1 MDIRQL
7 RYFAAIAEEGQI
19 TRAAKKLHMA
29 QPPLSYQLKTLEEE
43 LGQTLFERNGKAM
56 ELTEAGRLLYERTN
70 ELFRWVEET
79 TQDVQQVGKGLKG
92 NLAIGSVKSSFSYL
106 PERIKQF
113 RDEYPEVTF
122 QLYEGD
128 SYRIADYLLNR
139 DIEIGIVRLPLDL
152 HQFHTM
158 PLPTDQFVCV
168 LPKSISCSDSLHM
181 SDLAEMP
188 IMLLHRVRGVGLY
201 ELVIDTCRDNG
212 LELNV
217 ICHCPDTSM
226 LLTLV
231 RAGVGAALLPL
242 SAIPASSE
250 EWWIVKHIE
259 DLHINSES
267 AVIWLKNRRLS
278 KQAER
283 FLDSLPTSG
292 PKIPNI

>member
-43 LGQTLFERNGKAM
+43 FGQSLFERNGKVM
-56 ELTEAGRLLYERTN
+56 ELTEAGKLLYERTN

-79 TQDVQQVGKGLKG
+79 MHDVQQVGEGLKG
-92 NLAIGSVKSSFSYL
+92 TLSIGSVKSSFSYL
-106 PERIKQF
+106 PSRIKKF
-113 RDEYPEVTF
+113 RDDYPDIIF

-128 SYRIADYLLNR
+128 SYRIAEYLRNR

-152 HQFHTM
+152 HDFHTL
-158 PLPTDQFVCV
+158 PLPADQFVCV
-168 LPKSISCSDSLHM
+168 LPKDANLPDKIHM
-181 SDLAEMP
+181 QDLAELP
-188 IMLLHRVRGVGLY
+188 IMLLHRVRGIGLY
-201 ELVIDTCRDNG
+201 ELVIDTCQEHG

-231 RAGVGAALLPL
+231 RSGVGAALLPL
-242 SAIPASSE
+242 SAIPPFYSE
-250 EWWIVKHIE
+250 WLTIKEIE
-259 DLHINSES
+259 GLHIKSES
-267 AVIWLKNRRLS
+267 AVIWLKSRRLS

-283 FLDSLPTSG
+283 FMSSIHSLYQRFT
-292 PKIPNI
+292 

>member
-43 LGQTLFERNGKAM
+43 FGQSLFERNGKVM
-56 ELTEAGRLLYERTN
+56 ELTEAGKLLYERTN

-79 TQDVQQVGKGLKG
+79 MHDVQQVGEGLKG
-92 NLAIGSVKSSFSYL
+92 TLSIGSVKSSFSYL
-106 PERIKQF
+106 PSRIKKF
-113 RDEYPEVTF
+113 RDDYPNITF

-128 SYRIADYLLNR
+128 SYRIAEYLRNR

-152 HQFHTM
+152 HDFHSW
-158 PLPTDQFVCV
+158 PLPADQFVCV
-168 LPKSISCSDSLHM
+168 LPKDANPPDKVHM
-181 SDLAEMP
+181 HDLAELP
-188 IMLLHRVRGVGLY
+188 IMLLHRVRGIGLY
-201 ELVIDTCRDNG
+201 ELVMDTCQEHG

-231 RAGVGAALLPL
+231 RSGVGAALLPL
-242 SAIPASSE
+242 SAIPPFYSE
-250 EWWIVKHIE
+250 WLTIKEIE
-259 DLHINSES
+259 GLHIKSES
-267 AVIWLKNRRLS
+267 AVIWLKSRRLS

-283 FLDSLPTSG
+283 FMSS
-292 PKIPNI
+292 IHSF

>member
-43 LGQTLFERNGKAM
+43 LGQSLFERNGKAM

-79 TQDVQQVGKGLKG
+79 TQDGEQGGKRLKG
-92 NLAIGSVKSSFSYL
+92 TLAIGTVKSSFSYL

-113 RDEYPEVTF
+113 RDEYPDITF

-128 SYRIADYLLNR
+128 SYRIAEYLRNR

-152 HQFHTM
+152 HDFHKR
-158 PLPTDQFVCV
+158 PLPADQFVCV
-168 LPKSISCSDSLHM
+168 LPKSFSFHETIQM
-181 SDLAEMP
+181 SDLAELP
-188 IMLLHRVRGVGLY
+188 IMLLHRVRGIGLF
-201 ELVIDTCRDNG
+201 ELVIDTCRENG

-242 SAIPASSE
+242 SAIPPFSE
-250 EWWIVKHIE
+250 EWLTVKRIE
-259 DLHINSES
+259 DLQINSES
-267 AVIWLKNRRLS
+267 AVIWLKSRRLS

-283 FLDSLPTSG
+283 FLESLPASY
-292 PKIPNI
+292 PD

>member
-92 NLAIGSVKSSFSYL
+92 TLSIGSVKSSFSYL

-113 RDEYPEVTF
+113 RNEYPNITF

-128 SYRIADYLLNR
+128 SYRIAEYLRNR

-152 HQFHTM
+152 HDFHQR
-158 PLPTDQFVCV
+158 PLPADQFVCV
-168 LPKSISCSDSLHM
+168 LPKSFSCHETIQM
-181 SDLAEMP
+181 SDLAELP
-188 IMLLHRVRGVGLY
+188 IMLLHRVRGIGLF
-201 ELVIDTCRDNG
+201 ELVIDTCRENG
-212 LELNV
+212 IELNV

-242 SAIPASSE
+242 SAIPPFSE
-250 EWWIVKHIE
+250 EWLTVKRIE
-259 DLHINSES
+259 DLQINSES
-267 AVIWLKNRRLS
+267 AVIWLKSRRLS

-283 FLDSLPTSG
+283 FLDSLPASY
-292 PKIPNI
+292 PD

>member
-43 LGQTLFERNGKAM
+43 FGQSLFERNGKVM
-56 ELTEAGRLLYERTN
+56 ELTEAGKLLYERTN

-79 TQDVQQVGKGLKG
+79 MHDVQQVGEGLKG
-92 NLAIGSVKSSFSYL
+92 TLSIGSVKSSFSYL
-106 PERIKQF
+106 PSRIKKF
-113 RDEYPEVTF
+113 RDKYPDIIF

-128 SYRIADYLLNR
+128 SYRIAEYLRNR

-152 HQFHTM
+152 HDFHSL
-158 PLPTDQFVCV
+158 PLPADQFVCV
-168 LPKSISCSDSLHM
+168 LQKDANPPDKVHIH
-181 SDLAEMP
+181 DLAELP
-188 IMLLHRVRGVGLY
+188 IMLLHRVRGIGLY
-201 ELVIDTCRDNG
+201 ELVMDTCQEHG

-231 RAGVGAALLPL
+231 KSGVGAALLPL
-242 SAIPASSE
+242 SAIPPFYSE
-250 EWWIVKHIE
+250 WLTIKEIE
-259 DLHINSES
+259 GLHIKSES
-267 AVIWLKNRRLS
+267 AVIWLKSRRLS

-283 FLDSLPTSG
+283 FMSSIHSLYQRFT
-292 PKIPNI
+292 

>member
-19 TRAAKKLHMA
+19 TRAAKKLHIA

-43 LGQTLFERNGKAM
+43 FGQSLFERNGKVM
-56 ELTEAGRLLYERTN
+56 ELTEAGKLLYERTN

-79 TQDVQQVGKGLKG
+79 MHDVQQVGEGLKG
-92 NLAIGSVKSSFSYL
+92 TLSIGSVKSSFSYL
-106 PERIKQF
+106 PSRIKKF
-113 RDEYPEVTF
+113 RDEYPDIIF

-128 SYRIADYLLNR
+128 SYRIAEYLRNR

-152 HQFHTM
+152 HDFHSL
-158 PLPTDQFVCV
+158 PLPADQFVCV
-168 LPKSISCSDSLHM
+168 LPKDANPPDKIYMHN
-181 SDLAEMP
+181 LAELP

-201 ELVIDTCRDNG
+201 ELVMDTCQEHG

-231 RAGVGAALLPL
+231 KSGVGAALLPL
-242 SAIPASSE
+242 SAIPPFYSE
-250 EWWIVKHIE
+250 WLTIKEIE
-259 DLHINSES
+259 GLHIKSES
-267 AVIWLKNRRLS
+267 AVIWLKSRRLS

-283 FLDSLPTSG
+283 FMSSIHSL
-292 PKIPNI
+292 